1 LRSVAL
7 FILFLLS
14 AGNARSSDLF
24 FSPGRIVWWV
34 FFVYLGATLA
44 YRWARAPVRTAA
56 IKWEGAALS
65 LLWVNAVVQQ
75 TGGAHSYFLF
85 LYPVVL
91 LIASFQFSFF
101 RSMIL
106 VSGIFFLEGVSLSL
120 LPPDAPLSQ
129 RVVFFPLVLIVIP
142 LAVKVVLR
150 SYFRERES
158 LMKKLRENKKGE
170 PPLSLPEIKPKP
182 ELARLSKEEERDEAQ
197 TLARRMEAHLEHL
210 LGVILAS
217 RMQAHRAVFLSYDR
231 DREFLWVR
239 AAKGRQE
246 PLGIDR
252 QRMIPLGEGIL
263 GWMAKER
270 RAVSI
275 DDLQNQKEPLDY
287 DDGSVVPRSL
297 LTVPVLDQDLFEGLL
312 CIDSLADHAFSGQ
325 DEEVLRLMAEEIV
338 TVLTYYREQQRMSQ
352 RTRVTSALLEISK
365 SLGSRLDLDH
375 RLEITAA
382 SAKEIIDYDRC
393 FIFLVEP
400 GERRMTVKA
409 VKGYDPAVV
418 DYNFPLTNGLLSII
432 VKNRQVLLFSQL
444 PEQRMKHKIFPDGCK
459 ISVDCQSFLGLPLII
474 EDRTIGVVLF
484 LSEKE
489 NAFTTY
495 DRHVLSI
502 LCNHVAI
509 SIAEAQA
516 HAQVER
522 LAITDGLTG
531 VYNHRRFQERLQEEF
546 VRNARHPEPF
556 SILMI
561 DIDYFKKIN
570 DTFGHPAGDAVLK
583 MIAKLLAKMV
593 RKLDVVA
600 RYGGEEFVVLL
611 LKTDSMQ
618 AWQMAERIRKTIES
632 APIDWQGQKIEATVS
647 IGIASQ
653 PEEAT
658 QREELIACADKA
670 LYSSKRSGRN
680 RSTLFK
686 DLTQDMYEV
695 G

>member
-1 LRSVAL
+1 MRIVSL

-14 AGNARSSDLF
+14 AGNARPSDLF
-24 FSPGRIVWWV
+24 FSPGRIVWLTL
-34 FFVYLGATLA
+34 FVYLAGSLA
-44 YRWARAPVRTAA
+44 YRWTRAPVRTAA
-56 IKWEGAALS
+56 KKWEGAALS
-65 LLWVNAVVQQ
+65 MLLVNAVVQQ
-75 TGGAHSYFLF
+75 TGGVHSYFLT

-91 LIASFQFSFF
+91 LVASFQFSFF

-106 VSGIFFLEGVSLSL
+106 VSGIFFLEGVSLSVA
-120 LPPDAPLSQ
+120 PPADPLSQ
-129 RVVFFPLVLIVIP
+129 WMVFFPLALIVIP
-142 LAVKVVLR
+142 LTVKWGLR
-150 SYFRERES
+150 AFYREREM
-158 LMKKLRENKKGE
+158 LMKKLKNNKME
-170 PPLSLPEIKPKP
+170 EAVPLPDMKQRP
-182 ELARLSKEEERDEAQ
+182 ELARLSKEEEKDEAQ
-197 TLARRMEAHLEHL
+197 MLAKRLEGHLERL
-210 LGVILAS
+210 LGLILAS

-231 DREFLWVR
+231 EGELLWVR
-239 AAKGRQE
+239 AAQGRQA
-246 PLGIDR
+246 PLGIDL
-252 QRMIPLGEGIL
+252 QRTIPLGEGIL
-263 GWMAKER
+263 GWIAKER
-270 RAVSI
+270 RAVAI
-275 DDLQNQKEPLDY
+275 ADLPDQKEPLDY
-287 DDGSVVPRSL
+287 DDGSVIPHSL
-297 LTVPVLDQDLFEGLL
+297 LAVPVLDQDLFEGLL
-312 CIDSLADHAFSGQ
+312 CVDSLADHAFSSQ
-325 DEEVLRLMAEEIV
+325 DEEVLQRVAQEIV

-352 RTRVTSALLEISK
+352 RTRVYSALLEISK

-375 RLEITAA
+375 RLEITAD

-400 GERRMTVKA
+400 GERRLTVKA

-418 DYNFPLTNGLLSII
+418 DYNFALTNGLLSII

-444 PEQRMKHKIFPDGCK
+444 PSQRAKHKIFPDGCK
-459 ISVDCQSFLGLPLII
+459 ISVDFQSFLGLPLII
-474 EDRTIGVVLF
+474 EDRAMGVVLF

-561 DIDYFKKIN
+561 DIDFFKKIN

-583 MIAKLLAKMV
+583 VIAKLLAKMV

-618 AWQMAERIRKTIES
+618 AWQMAERIRKAIES
-632 APIDWQGQKIEATVS
+632 APIDWQGQKIDVTVS
-647 IGIASQ
+647 IGVASQ
-653 PEEAT
+653 PADAA

-670 LYSSKRSGRN
+670 LYSSKRAGRN

>member
-1 LRSVAL
+1 MRNVAFL
-7 FILFLLS
+7 ILFLLS
-14 AGNARSSDLF
+14 AGNARPADLF
-24 FSPGRIVWWV
+24 FSTGRILWLAL
-34 FFVYLGATLA
+34 FVYLAASLA

-75 TGGAHSYFLF
+75 TGGAHSYFLY

-106 VSGIFFLEGVSLSL
+106 VSGLFFLEGVSRYAG
-120 LPPDAPLSQ
+120 PPDEPLPQ
-129 RVVFFPLVLIVIP
+129 RAVFFPLVLIAIP
-142 LAVKVVLR
+142 LAVKWGLR
-150 SYFRERES
+150 SFYRERES
-158 LMKKLRENKKGE
+158 LMKKRRHKKGE
-170 PPLSLPEIKPKP
+170 GTLPLPEIKQKP
-182 ELARLSKEEERDEAQ
+182 ELARLSKEEEKDEAQ
-197 TLARRMEAHLEHL
+197 TLAKRMEAHLEHL
-210 LGVILAS
+210 LGVLLAS
-217 RMQAHRAVFLSYDR
+217 RMQAHRALFLSYDR
-231 DREFLWVR
+231 EGEFLWIR
-239 AAKGRQE
+239 AAKGRQA

-252 QRMIPLGEGIL
+252 QRTIPLGEGIL
-263 GWMAKER
+263 GWIAKEK
-270 RAVSI
+270 RAASI
-275 DDLQNQKEPLDY
+275 ADLQNQKGPLDY
-287 DDGSVVPRSL
+287 DDGSSPPHSL
-297 LTVPVLDQDLFEGLL
+297 LTVPVIDQERFEGLL
-312 CIDSLADHAFSGQ
+312 CIDSLADHAFSSQ

-352 RTRVTSALLEISK
+352 RTRVYSALLEISK
-365 SLGSRLDLDH
+365 SLGSRLNLDH
-375 RLEITAA
+375 RLEITAE

-409 VKGYDPAVV
+409 VKGFDPAIV

-432 VKNRQVLLFSQL
+432 VKNRQVLLFSEL
-444 PEQRMKHKIFPDGCK
+444 PEQRAKQKIFPDGCK
-459 ISVDCQSFLGLPLII
+459 ISVDCRSFLGLPLII
-474 EDRTIGVVLF
+474 EDRAIGVVLF
-484 LSEKE
+484 LSGKE

-546 VRNARHPEPF
+546 VRNARHPEPV

-583 MIAKLLAKMV
+583 TIAKLLVKMV
-593 RKLDVVA
+593 RKLDMVA

-632 APIDWQGQKIEATVS
+632 APLDWQGQKIDVTVS

-653 PEEAT
+653 PDDAA

-686 DLTQDMYEV
+686 DLTRDMYEV

>member
-1 LRSVAL
+1 MRSVAL
-7 FILFLLS
+7 LFLFLLS
-14 AGNARSSDLF
+14 AGNARPSDLF
-24 FSPGRIVWWV
+24 FSPGRIGWLTL
-34 FFVYLGATLA
+34 FVYLAASLA
-44 YRWARAPVRTAA
+44 YRWTRAPARTGAM
-56 IKWEGAALS
+56 KWEGAALS
-65 LLWVNAVVQQ
+65 LLLVNAVVQQ
-75 TGGAHSYFLF
+75 TGGVDSYFLT

-91 LIASFQFSFF
+91 LVVSFQFSFF
-101 RSMIL
+101 RNMIL
-106 VSGIFFLEGVSLSL
+106 VSGIFFLEGVSLSVS
-120 LPPDAPLSQ
+120 PSADPLS
-129 RVVFFPLVLIVIP
+129 RWKIFFPLVLVVIP
-142 LAVKVVLR
+142 LTVKWGLR
-150 SYFRERES
+150 AFYREREG
-158 LMKKLRENKKGE
+158 LMKKLKNNKME
-170 PPLSLPEIKPKP
+170 EAVPLPDMKQRP
-182 ELARLSKEEERDEAQ
+182 ELARLSKEEEKDEAQ
-197 TLARRMEAHLEHL
+197 ILAKRLKAHLERL
-210 LGVILAS
+210 LGLILAG

-231 DREFLWVR
+231 EGERLWVR
-239 AAKGRQE
+239 AAQGRQA
-246 PLGIDR
+246 PLGIDLHKT
-252 QRMIPLGEGIL
+252 IPLGEGIL
-263 GWMAKER
+263 GWIAKER
-270 RAVSI
+270 RAVAI
-275 DDLQNQKEPLDY
+275 ADLPDQKEPLDY
-287 DDGSVVPRSL
+287 DDGSVIPHSL
-297 LTVPVLDQDLFEGLL
+297 LAVPVLDQDLFEGLL
-312 CIDSLADHAFSGQ
+312 CVDSLADHAFSSQ
-325 DEEVLRLMAEEIV
+325 DEEVLQKVAQEIV

-352 RTRVTSALLEISK
+352 RTRVYSALLEISK

-375 RLEITAA
+375 RLEITAD

-400 GERRMTVKA
+400 GERRLTVKA
-409 VKGYDPAVV
+409 VKGYDPAII
-418 DYNFPLTNGLLSII
+418 DYNFALTNGLLSII

-444 PEQRMKHKIFPDGCK
+444 PSQRAKHKIFPDGCK

-474 EDRTIGVVLF
+474 EDRAMGIVLF

-531 VYNHRRFQERLQEEF
+531 IYNHRRFQERLQEEF

-561 DIDYFKKIN
+561 DIDFFKKIN

-583 MIAKLLAKMV
+583 VIAKLLAKMI

-611 LKTDSMQ
+611 LKSDSMQ
-618 AWQMAERIRKTIES
+618 AWQMAERIRKAIES
-632 APIDWQGQKIEATVS
+632 APIDWQGQKIDVTVS
-647 IGIASQ
+647 IGAASQ
-653 PEEAT
+653 PADAA
-658 QREELIACADKA
+658 QREDLIACADKA
-670 LYSSKRSGRN
+670 LYSSKRAGRN

>member
-1 LRSVAL
+1 MRIVSL

-14 AGNARSSDLF
+14 AGNARPSDLF
-24 FSPGRIVWWV
+24 FSPGRIVWLTL
-34 FFVYLGATLA
+34 FVYLAASLA
-44 YRWARAPVRTAA
+44 YRWTRAPARTAA
-56 IKWEGAALS
+56 MKWEGAALS
-65 LLWVNAVVQQ
+65 LLSVNAVVQQ
-75 TGGAHSYFLF
+75 TGGVHSYFLY

-106 VSGIFFLEGVSLSL
+106 VSGIFFLEGVSLSAA
-120 LPPDAPLSQ
+120 PPADPLSQ
-129 RVVFFPLVLIVIP
+129 WMVFFPLALIVIP
-142 LAVKVVLR
+142 LTVKWGLR
-150 SYFRERES
+150 AFYREREM
-158 LMKKLRENKKGE
+158 LMKKLKNKKME
-170 PPLSLPEIKPKP
+170 AAVPLPDMKQRP
-182 ELARLSKEEERDEAQ
+182 ELARLSKEEEKDEAQ
-197 TLARRMEAHLEHL
+197 MLAKRMEAHLEHL
-210 LGVILAS
+210 LGLILAS

-231 DREFLWVR
+231 EGELLWVR
-239 AAKGRQE
+239 AARGRQS
-246 PLGIDR
+246 PLGIDL
-252 QRMIPLGEGIL
+252 QRTIPLGEGIL
-263 GWMAKER
+263 GWIAKER
-270 RAVSI
+270 RAVAVA
-275 DDLQNQKEPLDY
+275 DLPDQKEPLDY
-287 DDGSVVPRSL
+287 DDGSVVPHSL
-297 LTVPVLDQDLFEGLL
+297 LAVPVLDQDLFEGLL
-312 CIDSLADHAFSGQ
+312 CVDSLADHAFSIQ
-325 DEEVLRLMAEEIV
+325 DEEVLQGVAREIV

-352 RTRVTSALLEISK
+352 RTRVYSALLEISK

-375 RLEITAA
+375 RLEITAD

-400 GERRMTVKA
+400 GERRLTVKA

-418 DYNFPLTNGLLSII
+418 DYNFALTNGLLSII

-444 PEQRMKHKIFPDGCK
+444 PSQRAKHKIFPDGCK
-459 ISVDCQSFLGLPLII
+459 ISVDCRSFLGLPLII
-474 EDRTIGVVLF
+474 EDRAMGVVLF

-561 DIDYFKKIN
+561 DIDFFKKIN

-583 MIAKLLAKMV
+583 VIAKLLAKMV

-632 APIDWQGQKIEATVS
+632 APIDWQGQKIEITVS
-647 IGIASQ
+647 IGVASQ
-653 PEEAT
+653 PADAA

-670 LYSSKRSGRN
+670 LYSSKRAGRN

>member
-1 LRSVAL
+1 LRSIIL

-14 AGNARSSDLF
+14 AGNARPSDLF
-24 FSPGRIVWWV
+24 FSTGRIVWLTL
-34 FFVYLGATLA
+34 FVYLVAALA
-44 YRWARAPVRTAA
+44 YRWARAPVRTVAV
-56 IKWEGAALS
+56 KWEGAALS
-65 LLWVNAVVQQ
+65 LLLVNAVVQQ
-75 TGGAHSYFLF
+75 TGGAHSYFQY
-85 LYPVVL
+85 LYPAII
-91 LIASFQFSFF
+91 LISSFQFSFF
-101 RSMIL
+101 RTMIL
-106 VSGIFFLEGVSLSL
+106 VSGIFFLEGVGLYVA
-120 LPPDAPLSQ
+120 PPDHPLSQ
-129 RVVFFPLVLIVIP
+129 RAVFFPLALIAIP
-142 LAVKVVLR
+142 LTVKWGLR
-150 SYFRERES
+150 SFYRERES
-158 LMKKLRENKKGE
+158 LMKKLRGNKKIE
-170 PPLSLPEIKPKP
+170 PALSLPEIKPKP
-182 ELARLSKEEERDEAQ
+182 ELARLSKEEEQDEEL
-197 TLARRMEAHLEHL
+197 TLAKRMEAHLEHL
-210 LGVILAS
+210 LSVILAS
-217 RMQAHRAVFLSYDR
+217 RIQAHRAVFLSYDR
-231 DREFLWVR
+231 DEEFLWVR

-252 QRMIPLGEGIL
+252 QRTILLGEGIL
-263 GWMAKER
+263 GWIAKEK
-270 RAVSI
+270 RAVAI
-275 DDLQNQKEPLDY
+275 ADLQNQKEPLDY
-287 DDGSVVPRSL
+287 DDGSVVPHSL

-352 RTRVTSALLEISK
+352 RTRVYAALLEISK

-375 RLEITAA
+375 RLEITAD

-400 GERRMTVKA
+400 GERRLTVKA

-418 DYNFPLTNGLLSII
+418 DYTFALTNGLLSII

-444 PEQRMKHKIFPDGCK
+444 PSQRAKHKIFPDGCK

-474 EDRTIGVVLF
+474 EDRAMGVVLF

-583 MIAKLLAKMV
+583 VIAKLLAKMV

-611 LKTDSMQ
+611 LKTDAMQ
-618 AWQMAERIRKTIES
+618 AWQMAERIRKAIES
-632 APIDWQGQKIEATVS
+632 APIDWQGQKIDVTVS
-647 IGIASQ
+647 IGVASQ
-653 PEEAT
+653 PEDAT
-658 QREELIACADKA
+658 QREELIGCADKA

-680 RSTLFK
+680 RSTLFR
-686 DLTQDMYEV
+686 DLTRDMYEV
-695 G
+695 E

>member
-1 LRSVAL
+1 MRSVAL
-7 FILFLLS
+7 LFLFLLS
-14 AGNARSSDLF
+14 AGNARPSDLF
-24 FSPGRIVWWV
+24 FSPGRIGWLTL
-34 FFVYLGATLA
+34 FVYLAASLA
-44 YRWARAPVRTAA
+44 YRWTRAPARTGAM
-56 IKWEGAALS
+56 KWEGAALS
-65 LLWVNAVVQQ
+65 LLLVNAVVQQ
-75 TGGAHSYFLF
+75 TGGVDSYFLT

-91 LIASFQFSFF
+91 LVASFQFSFF
-101 RSMIL
+101 RNMIL
-106 VSGIFFLEGVSLSL
+106 VSGIFFLEGVSLSVS
-120 LPPDAPLSQ
+120 PSADPLS
-129 RVVFFPLVLIVIP
+129 RWKIFFPLVLVVIP
-142 LAVKVVLR
+142 LTVKWGLR
-150 SYFRERES
+150 AFYREREG
-158 LMKKLRENKKGE
+158 LMKKLKNNKME
-170 PPLSLPEIKPKP
+170 EAVPLPDMKQRP
-182 ELARLSKEEERDEAQ
+182 ELARLSKEEEKDEAQ
-197 TLARRMEAHLEHL
+197 ILAKRLKAHLERL
-210 LGVILAS
+210 LGLILAG

-231 DREFLWVR
+231 EGERLWVR
-239 AAKGRQE
+239 AAQGRQA
-246 PLGIDR
+246 PLGIDLHKT
-252 QRMIPLGEGIL
+252 IPLGEGIL
-263 GWMAKER
+263 GWIAKER
-270 RAVSI
+270 RAVAI
-275 DDLQNQKEPLDY
+275 ADLPDQKEPLDY
-287 DDGSVVPRSL
+287 NDGSVIPHSL
-297 LTVPVLDQDLFEGLL
+297 LAVPVLDQDLFEGLL
-312 CIDSLADHAFSGQ
+312 CVDSLADHAFSGQ
-325 DEEVLRLMAEEIV
+325 DEEVLQRMAQEIV

-352 RTRVTSALLEISK
+352 RTRVYSALLEISK

-375 RLEITAA
+375 RLEITAD

-400 GERRMTVKA
+400 GERRLTVKA
-409 VKGYDPAVV
+409 VKGYDPAII
-418 DYNFPLTNGLLSII
+418 DYNFALTNGLLSII

-444 PEQRMKHKIFPDGCK
+444 PSQRAKHKIFPDGCK
-459 ISVDCQSFLGLPLII
+459 INVDCQSFLGLPLII
-474 EDRTIGVVLF
+474 EDRAMGIVLF

-531 VYNHRRFQERLQEEF
+531 IYNHRRFQERLQEEF

-561 DIDYFKKIN
+561 DIDFFKKIN

-583 MIAKLLAKMV
+583 VIAKLLAKMI

-611 LKTDSMQ
+611 LKSDSMQ
-618 AWQMAERIRKTIES
+618 AWQMAERIRKAIES
-632 APIDWQGQKIEATVS
+632 APIDWQGQKIDVTVS
-647 IGIASQ
+647 IGAASQ
-653 PEEAT
+653 PADAA

-670 LYSSKRSGRN
+670 LYSSKRAGRN

>member
-1 LRSVAL
+1 MRGAAL

-14 AGNARSSDLF
+14 AGNARPSDLF
-24 FSPGRIVWWV
+24 FSPGRIAWWV
-34 FFVYLGATLA
+34 LFVPLA
-44 YRWARAPVRTAA
+44 ASLAHRWTRAPVRTAA
-56 IKWEGAALS
+56 MKWEGAALS
-65 LLWVNAVVQQ
+65 LLLVNAVVQQ
-75 TGGAHSYFLF
+75 TGGPHSYFPY
-85 LYPVVL
+85 LYPVVI
-91 LIASFQFSFF
+91 LIASFHFSFF

-106 VSGIFFLEGVSLSL
+106 VSGIFFLEGASLYVAPL
-120 LPPDAPLSQ
+120 DAPLSQ
-129 RVVFFPLVLIVIP
+129 RLVFFPLGLIVIP
-142 LAVKVVLR
+142 LAVKVALR
-150 SYFRERES
+150 SYYRERES
-158 LMKKLRENKKGE
+158 LMRKLRNKKGE
-170 PPLSLPEIKPKP
+170 AALSLPEIRQKP
-182 ELARLSKEEERDEAQ
+182 ELARLSKEEEKDEEQA
-197 TLARRMEAHLEHL
+197 LAKRMEAHLEHL
-210 LGVILAS
+210 LGMILAS

-231 DREFLWVR
+231 EGEFLWIR

-246 PLGIDR
+246 PLGVDR
-252 QRMIPLGEGIL
+252 RRTIPLGEGIL
-263 GWMAKER
+263 GWIAKER
-270 RAVSI
+270 RVVAI
-275 DDLQNQKEPLDY
+275 ADLQSRKESLDY
-287 DDGSVVPRSL
+287 DDGSVAPHAL

-312 CIDSLADHAFSGQ
+312 CIDSLADHAFSSQ
-325 DEEVLRLMAEEIV
+325 DEEVLRLTAEEIV

-352 RTRVTSALLEISK
+352 RTRVYSALLEISK

-375 RLEITAA
+375 RLGITAD

-418 DYNFPLTNGLLSII
+418 DYNFALTNGLLSII
-432 VKNRQVLLFSQL
+432 VKNRQVLLFSQMPL
-444 PEQRMKHKIFPDGCK
+444 ERTKHKIFPDGCK

-474 EDRTIGVVLF
+474 EDRAIGVVLF

-546 VRNARHPEPF
+546 VRNSRHPEPF
-556 SILMI
+556 SILMV
-561 DIDYFKKIN
+561 DLDYFKKIN

-583 MIAKLLAKMV
+583 IIAKLLVKMV

-618 AWQMAERIRKTIES
+618 AWQMAERIRKAIES
-632 APIDWQGQKIEATVS
+632 APLDWQGQKIDVTVS
-647 IGIASQ
+647 IGVASQ
-653 PEEAT
+653 PEDAT

>member
-1 LRSVAL
+1 MRSAAL
-7 FILFLLS
+7 LILFLLS
-14 AGNARSSDLF
+14 AGNARPGDLF
-24 FSPGRIVWWV
+24 FSTGRIVWLTL
-34 FFVYLGATLA
+34 FVYLAASLV
-44 YRWARAPVRTAA
+44 YRWTRAPVQTAA

-65 LLWVNAVVQQ
+65 LLLANAVVQQ
-75 TGGAHSYFLF
+75 TGGAHSYFLS
-85 LYPVVL
+85 LYPVIL

-106 VSGIFFLEGVSLSL
+106 VSGIFFLEGISLYAA
-120 LPPDAPLSQ
+120 PPEEPLSQ
-129 RVVFFPLVLIVIP
+129 RAVFFPLLLIVIP
-142 LAVKVVLR
+142 LAVKVALR
-150 SYFRERES
+150 SYYRERES
-158 LMKKLRENKKGE
+158 LLKKLRGNKKVE
-170 PPLSLPEIKPKP
+170 PALTLPEIKQKP
-182 ELARLSKEEERDEAQ
+182 ELARLSKEEEKDEEQ
-197 TLARRMEAHLEHL
+197 TLAKRMEAHLEHL

-217 RMQAHRAVFLSYDR
+217 RMQAHRAVFLSYNR
-231 DREFLWVR
+231 EGEFLWIR

-252 QRMIPLGEGIL
+252 QRVIPLGEGVL
-263 GWMAKER
+263 GWIGKEK
-270 RAVSI
+270 RAVTI
-275 DDLQNQKEPLDY
+275 ADLQNQKEPLDY
-287 DDGSVVPRSL
+287 DDGSVAPRSL

-312 CIDSLADHAFSGQ
+312 CVDSLADHAFSSQ
-325 DEEVLRLMAEEIV
+325 DEEVLRLMAQEIV

-352 RTRVTSALLEISK
+352 RTRVYSALLEISK

-375 RLEITAA
+375 RLGITAD

-409 VKGYDPAVV
+409 VKGYDPTIV
-418 DYNFPLTNGLLSII
+418 DYSFALTNGLLSII

-444 PEQRMKHKIFPDGCK
+444 TEQRAKHKIFPDGCK

-474 EDRTIGVVLF
+474 EDRAIGAVLF
-484 LSEKE
+484 LSGKE

-583 MIAKLLAKMV
+583 IIAKLLVKMV

-618 AWQMAERIRKTIES
+618 AWQMAERIRKAVES
-632 APIDWQGQKIEATVS
+632 APFDWQGQKIDVTVS
-647 IGIASQ
+647 IGAASQ
-653 PEEAT
+653 PADAAR
-658 QREELIACADKA
+658 REELIACADKA

>member
-1 LRSVAL
+1 MRIVSL

-14 AGNARSSDLF
+14 AGNARPSDLF
-24 FSPGRIVWWV
+24 FSPGRIVWLTL
-34 FFVYLGATLA
+34 FVYLAASLA
-44 YRWARAPVRTAA
+44 YRWTRAPVRTAA
-56 IKWEGAALS
+56 MKWEGAALS
-65 LLWVNAVVQQ
+65 LLLVNAVVQQ
-75 TGGAHSYFLF
+75 TGGIHSYFLT

-91 LIASFQFSFF
+91 LVASFQFSFF

-106 VSGIFFLEGVSLSL
+106 VSGIFFLEGVSLSVA
-120 LPPDAPLSQ
+120 PPVDPLSQ
-129 RVVFFPLVLIVIP
+129 WMVFFPLALIVIP
-142 LAVKVVLR
+142 LTVKWGLR
-150 SYFRERES
+150 AFYREREM
-158 LMKKLRENKKGE
+158 LMKKLKNNKME
-170 PPLSLPEIKPKP
+170 EAVPLPDMKQRP
-182 ELARLSKEEERDEAQ
+182 ELARLSKEEEKDEAQ
-197 TLARRMEAHLEHL
+197 MLAKRLEAHLEHL
-210 LGVILAS
+210 LGLILAS

-231 DREFLWVR
+231 ERELLRVR
-239 AAKGRQE
+239 AAQGRQA
-246 PLGIDR
+246 PLGIDL
-252 QRMIPLGEGIL
+252 QRTIPLGEGIL
-263 GWMAKER
+263 GWIAKER
-270 RAVSI
+270 RAVAI
-275 DDLQNQKEPLDY
+275 ADLPDQKEPLDY
-287 DDGSVVPRSL
+287 DDGSVIPHSL
-297 LTVPVLDQDLFEGLL
+297 LAVPVLDQDLFEGLL
-312 CIDSLADHAFSGQ
+312 CVDSLADHAFSSQ
-325 DEEVLRLMAEEIV
+325 DEEVLQGVAQEIV

-352 RTRVTSALLEISK
+352 RTRVYSALLEISK

-375 RLEITAA
+375 RLEITAD

-400 GERRMTVKA
+400 GERRLTVKA

-418 DYNFPLTNGLLSII
+418 DYTFALTNGLLSII

-444 PEQRMKHKIFPDGCK
+444 PSQRAKHKIFPDGCK

-474 EDRTIGVVLF
+474 EDRAMGVVLF

-561 DIDYFKKIN
+561 DIDFFKKIN

-583 MIAKLLAKMV
+583 VIAKLLAKMV

-618 AWQMAERIRKTIES
+618 AWQMAERIRKAIES
-632 APIDWQGQKIEATVS
+632 APIDWQGQKIDVTVS
-647 IGIASQ
+647 IGVASQ
-653 PEEAT
+653 PADAA

-670 LYSSKRSGRN
+670 LYSSKRAGRN

>member
-1 LRSVAL
+1 MRSVAL
-7 FILFLLS
+7 LFLFLLS
-14 AGNARSSDLF
+14 AGIARPSDLF
-24 FSPGRIVWWV
+24 FSPGRIGWLTL
-34 FFVYLGATLA
+34 FVYLAASLV
-44 YRWARAPVRTAA
+44 YRWTRAPARTGAM
-56 IKWEGAALS
+56 KWEGAALS
-65 LLWVNAVVQQ
+65 LLLVNVVVQQ
-75 TGGAHSYFLF
+75 TGGIHSYFLT

-91 LIASFQFSFF
+91 LVASFQFSFF
-101 RSMIL
+101 RNMIL
-106 VSGIFFLEGVSLSL
+106 VSGIFFLEGVSLSVV
-120 LPPDAPLSQ
+120 PSADPLSQ
-129 RVVFFPLVLIVIP
+129 WKIFFPLILIVIP
-142 LAVKVVLR
+142 LTVKWGLR
-150 SYFRERES
+150 AFYREREM
-158 LMKKLRENKKGE
+158 LMKKLKNNKME
-170 PPLSLPEIKPKP
+170 EAVPLPDMKQRP
-182 ELARLSKEEERDEAQ
+182 ELARLSKEEEKDEAQ
-197 TLARRMEAHLEHL
+197 MLAKRLKAHLERL
-210 LGVILAS
+210 LGLILAS

-231 DREFLWVR
+231 EGELLWVR
-239 AAKGRQE
+239 AAQGRQA
-246 PLGIDR
+246 PLGIDLHR
-252 QRMIPLGEGIL
+252 TIPLGEGIL
-263 GWMAKER
+263 GWIAKER
-270 RAVSI
+270 RVVAI
-275 DDLQNQKEPLDY
+275 ADLPDQKEPLDY
-287 DDGSVVPRSL
+287 DDGSVIPHSL
-297 LTVPVLDQDLFEGLL
+297 LAVPVLDQDLFEGLL
-312 CIDSLADHAFSGQ
+312 CVDSLADHAFSSQ
-325 DEEVLRLMAEEIV
+325 DEEVLQRVAQEIV

-352 RTRVTSALLEISK
+352 RTRVYSALLEISK

-375 RLEITAA
+375 RLEITAD

-400 GERRMTVKA
+400 GERRLTVKA
-409 VKGYDPAVV
+409 VKGYDPAII
-418 DYNFPLTNGLLSII
+418 DYNFALTNGLLSII

-444 PEQRMKHKIFPDGCK
+444 PSQRAKHKIFPDGCK

-474 EDRTIGVVLF
+474 EDRAMGIVLF

-531 VYNHRRFQERLQEEF
+531 IYNHRRFQERLQEEF

-561 DIDYFKKIN
+561 DIDFFKKIN

-583 MIAKLLAKMV
+583 VIAKLLAKMI

-611 LKTDSMQ
+611 LKSDSMQ
-618 AWQMAERIRKTIES
+618 AWQMAERIRKAIES
-632 APIDWQGQKIEATVS
+632 APIDWQGQKIDVTVS
-647 IGIASQ
+647 IGVASQ
-653 PEEAT
+653 PTDAA

-670 LYSSKRSGRN
+670 LYSSKRAGRN